1 MNAPHPAPSLTKNVT
16 RIARLDLPGAGQVY
30 VQGNY
35 AYLGHLPNKQNLGT
49 TIVDVSD
56 PRRPRVV
63 SQINLEDPTSHSH
76 KARVIGDLMIVNS
89 ERNMTAIGRK
99 ADELPKLRAQLRAAL
114 GRDPSH
120 AELAAKLGVAVADI
134 PAVEEAQRKPY
145 DRGGFKLYDVA
156 DRAKPK
162 LIHFQKTHG
171 IGVQIGRASCRE
183 RVS

>member
-16 RIARLDLPGAGQVY
+16 RISRLDLPGAGQVY

-99 ADELPKLRAQLRAAL
+99 ADELPELRTQLRAAL
-114 GRDPSH
+114 GRDPSN
-120 AELAAKLGVAVADI
+120 AELAGELGVAVADI
-134 PAVEEAQRKPY
+134 PPTPGRLAAPTDTLVLSRPATKKGLTMGRFQ
-145 DRGGFKLYDVA
+145 VA
-156 DRAKPK
+156 AALAAKCVA
-162 LIHFQKTHG
+162 LN
-171 IGVQIGRASCRE
+171 SL
-183 RVS
+183 